1 MQADLPVIEDLI
13 EVEAEYRRRLLVLT
27 VIHGLPLLT
36 IFSRQGVEDILAS
49 GMREDH
55 VVKLYSLDG
64 VGLQQAMAEVRQR
77 GLNVRWDDFV
87 EVNGLRSDYLA
98 VTHNSIPIWLDERD
112 KTEADD
118 QVRELAALH
127 CKSEAEI
134 LADWRWS
141 SAARCM
147 LRAVPE
153 DLV

>member
-1 MQADLPVIEDLI
+1 MQAELPTIEDLI
-13 EVEAEYRRRLLVLT
+13 EVEADYRHRFLVLT

-36 IFSRQGVEDILAS
+36 IFSRPSVEAILAS

-55 VVKLYSLDG
+55 VIKLYSLDG
-64 VGLQQAMAEVRQR
+64 VGLQQAMSELRRR

-87 EVNGLRSDYLA
+87 DLNGLRRDYLA
-98 VTHNSIPIWLDERD
+98 ATHDSIPIWLDERD
-112 KTEADD
+112 RQEALD

-127 CKSEAEI
+127 RKSEAEI